1 MHEMQT
7 PALRYLSLIATLCS
21 ICQNHGVNHIPPPP
35 KKKNIQTHTH
45 TKSPRWDASRRHRA
59 AHVARQLIENLSIQ
73 NMILHPLTIKVAIAF
88 IDGEPGQ

>member
-7 PALRYLSLIATLCS
+7 PALRSLSLIATLCS
-21 ICQNHGVNHIPPPP
+21 ICQNHGVNHIPPP
-35 KKKNIQTHTH
+35 KKKKHTNTH
-45 TKSPRWDASRRHRA
+45 TKSPRWDASSRHRA